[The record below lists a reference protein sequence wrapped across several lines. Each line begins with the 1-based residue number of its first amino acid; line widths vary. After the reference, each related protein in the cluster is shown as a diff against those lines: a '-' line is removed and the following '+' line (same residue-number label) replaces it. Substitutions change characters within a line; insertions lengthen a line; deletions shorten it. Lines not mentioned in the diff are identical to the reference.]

1 MISNIVIILF
11 FLSLFL
17 YPFFYVI
24 IFIFIKQKTI
34 KSNIRQFCGFA
45 FDEKEKQEVSYL
57 IEVYEAYIYIY
68 IYIFFFLLNII
79 INDSLYCN

>member
-1 MISNIVIILF
+1 VISNIVIILF

-17 YPFFYVI
+17 YPFFFLFVI

-57 IEVYEAYIYIY
+57 IEVYEAYI
-68 IYIFFFLLNII
+68 NI
-79 INDSLYCN
+79 

>member
-1 MISNIVIILF
+1 VISNKVIILF

-57 IEVYEAYIYIY
+57 IEVYETYIYIY
-68 IYIFFFLLNII
+68 IYFFFFFFYIQ
-79 INDSLYCN
+79 